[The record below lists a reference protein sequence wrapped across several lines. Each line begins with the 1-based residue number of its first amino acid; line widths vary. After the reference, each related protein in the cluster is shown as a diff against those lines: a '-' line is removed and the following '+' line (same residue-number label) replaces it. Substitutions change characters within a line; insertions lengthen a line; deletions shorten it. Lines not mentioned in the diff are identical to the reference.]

1 MPQPPHSRIDVD
13 PQFAAATLPTRTTR
27 FLRTFVPWQLVRF
40 VAINL
45 KMIRIIWRGH
55 SHPHT

>member
-13 PQFAAATLPTRTTR
+13 PQSASATLPTPTTR

-40 VAINL
+40 IAINL
-45 KMIRIIWRGH
+45 KMFRIIWRGH
-55 SHPHT
+55 SG